1 MSELLR
7 VAGLDWLVP
16 ISVTNDAGSSPVT
29 DLGKKKTQNNKQTN
43 QAISSCSFLT
53 EELQLC
59 HIIPLPFLHQT
70 TSKDGV
76 KIRVKDSF

>member
-59 HIIPLPFLHQT
+59 HTIPLPFLHQT